1 MNKEQNAALEAER
14 ENCWTYW
21 LGTDARTRA
30 AFSSFDQFLLAWQA
44 RAQLAATDTAA
55 LLREIECL
63 KSAVLVSQRS
73 AVAISKELRAQLAA
87 PAGVPDGWQLM
98 PKKLTPEMRMAW
110 DRSYGGWDTIY
121 QVLLAAAPSPAKAS
135 EPVTKLCMGCVEQ
148 SSRIRELEH
157 KMDYYK
163 SAAPASDVVQVP
175 RDSLEDELLEA
186 IEEWALTEDQTIN
199 VGDVELEG
207 HDTHIESTA
216 GYTVR
221 LVRQLR
227 ALLNGGRDE

>member
-1 MNKEQNAALEAER
+1 MNDKRIPPAVGEFVVGEREQLLARIAELEAAHG
-14 ENCWTYW
+14 
-21 LGTDARTRA
+21 L
-30 AFSSFDQFLLAWQA
+30 QA
-44 RAQLAATDTAA
+44 SATKQRIDGQVGAQLAPP
-55 LLREIECL
+55 
-63 KSAVLVSQRS
+63 AV
-73 AVAISKELRAQLAA
+73 
-87 PAGVPDGWQLM
+87 VPDGWQLM